1 MSDFV
6 SIEKLSLV
14 DYDGKI
20 ACTLFTES
28 CNFRCPFCHNK
39 DLALSTATDNI
50 PFEEVLS
57 FLKSRV
63 NKLEGVVITGG
74 EPTLMF
80 ELADKIKAIKD
91 LGFLVKLDT
100 NGYKPETLEFLI
112 NNKLIDY
119 VAMDIKNSLDKYD
132 LTTGINNIKQEKI
145 LKSISILKEG
155 KVDYEFRT
163 TLVKEFHTINDIKEI
178 ASLLKGAKKY
188 FLQKYVASE
197 NCINKNLHH
206 VDYDVVKEFESVL
219 KENIDFVGLRGY

>member
-39 DLALSTATDNI
+39 DLALSNANANI
-50 PFEEVLS
+50 PFEEVLA
-57 FLKSRV
+57 FLKTRV

-100 NGYKPETLEFLI
+100 NGYKPETLEYLI
-112 NNKLIDY
+112 NNKLVDY

-145 LKSISILKEG
+145 LKSISVLKEG

-163 TLVKEFHTINDIKEI
+163 TLVKEFHNINDIKEI
-178 ASLLKGAKKY
+178 ANLLKGAKKY
-188 FLQKYVASE
+188 FLQKYVANE
-197 NCINKNLHH
+197 NCINKFLNH
-206 VDYDVVKEFESVL
+206 VDYDTVKEFESIL

>member
-39 DLALSTATDNI
+39 DLALSTASVNI

-178 ASLLKGAKKY
+178 ASLLTGAKKY

-197 NCINKNLHH
+197 NCINENLHH

>member
-39 DLALSTATDNI
+39 DLALSTATANI

-178 ASLLKGAKKY
+178 ASLLTGAKKY

-206 VDYDVVKEFESVL
+206 VDYGVVKEFESVL

>member
-39 DLALSTATDNI
+39 DLALSTASVNI